1 MQLEPHATAPVP
13 AHHPRQR
20 LPCSKVLGRPSASA
34 PAITSTDAS
43 TVASSFQAP
52 WQSKPTKS
60 QSSPTSTAATH
71 VAFFFPLPPSHL
83 HQCPPGSGGNTTG
96 YTRFEQSEEQ
106 EALTCISLVLVLSSS
121 FSNCPS
127 LAAAVA
133 YLCGEET
140 STTDKLPKQ
149 KRSIPTSA
157 VARGPDLVPRRRLRL
172 AQPALRLL
180 GVAGMR
186 GFHMPHPI
194 YRTRTPLEASGRLC

>member
-1 MQLEPHATAPVP
+1 MRPHRYRHIIPAKDCLAAKSSAARPHQHQLSHRLMLLQSRQASKLHGSQSRPSLKVA
-13 AHHPRQR
+13 PRQQ
-20 LPCSKVLGRPSASA
+20 RP
-34 PAITSTDAS
+34 PM
-43 TVASSFQAP
+43 
-52 WQSKPTKS
+52 
-60 QSSPTSTAATH
+60 SP
-71 VAFFFPLPPSHL
+71 FFSPLPPSHL